1 MCVPVYKVGVLGG
14 IAGPSGDIRLVKFM
28 PKIKGP
34 LYAPTTPLN
43 AVKQSILHTH

>member
-28 PKIKGP
+28 SKIKGP
-34 LYAPTTPLN
+34 PERPTTPLN
-43 AVKQSILHTH
+43 TVKQSKLHRH